1 MSIAGSTHPE
11 GTVFVNPL
19 TSGPVVLVA
28 AVGEA
33 EGSSGAAAA
42 LACAGADPDTA
53 TLLVDLGGRTPRPT
67 LIASAAAQKLEE
79 RLRAHLPEARV
90 AARGQVCHLA
100 LAADDDGLAA
110 AGAAI
115 DVMRGS
121 LAVLHLPPQM
131 LQGAVAETGLR
142 ASGVLLRADLPGDR
156 ALVALTARDLLGR
169 GLAVGVLKRRLGW
182 VAERRALF
190 GVLGAGALTW
200 AAIATTANL
209 IWWLLVY
216 AWLRLSPAYALLHPL
231 GSAMV
236 LYIALGAIVR
246 GRRVRWKE
254 REYEAA

>member
-1 MSIAGSTHPE
+1 MSIAGLTQPE
-11 GTVFVNPL
+11 ATVFVNPL

-28 AVGEA
+28 AVAAA
-33 EGSSGAAAA
+33 EGSRAAAAA

-53 TLLVDLGGRTPRPT
+53 TLLIDCGGRAPRPT

-79 RLRAHLPEARV
+79 RLRVHLPDAQI

-100 LAADDDGLAA
+100 LSADDDGLAA

-131 LQGAVAETGLR
+131 LQGAVAEPGLR
-142 ASGVLLRADLPGDR
+142 ASGVLLRADLPDDR

-169 GLAVGVLKRRLGW
+169 GLEVRVLKRRLGW

-190 GVLGAGALTW
+190 GVLGAGSPGGLPER
-200 AAIATTANL
+200 
-209 IWWLLVY
+209 LVR
-216 AWLRLSPAYALLHPL
+216 RLS
-231 GSAMV
+231 GS
-236 LYIALGAIVR
+236 
-246 GRRVRWKE
+246 RR
-254 REYEAA
+254 